1 MADAASVA
9 WFLEACGSSP
19 CRREP
24 STTAAKAAARANAE
38 SPYDVP
44 FDIVI
49 LICMAAWQRDAKA
62 PRLAAINSTFN
73 SASAEAANN
82 VKSID
87 VMPRRAKVTVPEK
100 DSIDPE
106 DAADVVQF
114 KEGLRAWGLQ
124 LENYA
129 PFRVLLPHGSNVV
142 TCDDEKTIHPN
153 CIVTPIDKKTI
164 GNLLDLGV
172 GCRES
177 YSRDLRQTGTLKT
190 PHLSNVGTRV
200 HFHIQGSFLNR
211 FNCAFGCTVASPRL
225 KYVTTQYYTQ

>member
-73 SASAEAANN
+73 SASAESANN

-87 VMPRRAKVTVPEK
+87 VMPGRR
-100 DSIDPE
+100 
-106 DAADVVQF
+106 
-114 KEGLRAWGLQ
+114 R
-124 LENYA
+124 
-129 PFRVLLPHGSNVV
+129 
-142 TCDDEKTIHPN
+142 
-153 CIVTPIDKKTI
+153 
-164 GNLLDLGV
+164 
-172 GCRES
+172 S
-177 YSRDLRQTGTLKT
+177 YQR
-190 PHLSNVGTRV
+190 
-200 HFHIQGSFLNR
+200 
-211 FNCAFGCTVASPRL
+211 
-225 KYVTTQYYTQ
+225 

>member
-19 CRREP
+19 LRAP

-38 SPYDVP
+38 TPYDVP

-49 LICMAAWQRDAKA
+49 LICMAAWQRDANA
-62 PRLAAINSTFN
+62 PRLAAISSTFN
-73 SASAEAANN
+73 RASAEAANN

-100 DSIDPE
+100 DSIEPE
-106 DAADVVQF
+106 DGEDVVNF
-114 KEGLRAWGLQ
+114 RMELSMWGVI
-124 LENYA
+124 LEHYEQ
-129 PFRVLLPHGSNVV
+129 FRVLLPHASNVV

-153 CIVTPIDKKTI
+153 AIVTPIDKKTI

-190 PHLSNVGTRV
+190 PHLSNFGTRV

-211 FNCAFGCTVASPRL
+211 FN
-225 KYVTTQYYTQ
+225 